1 MVCREGTHGAPLC
14 LSDTVK
20 RRGGIFNIFRFSP
33 ARQFELF
40 DDIGYFLEAMNVAM
54 FFALFVG
61 NDEECRTLEQ
71 KHLHD
76 GISSNQFY
84 SVF

>member
-1 MVCREGTHGAPLC
+1 M
-14 LSDTVK
+14 
-20 RRGGIFNIFRFSP
+20 RRAIIFKKTFRFSP

-54 FFALFVG
+54 FFALFVR

-71 KHLHD
+71 KHLSE
-76 GISSNQFY
+76 GISPFRFD
-84 SVF
+84 SVC